1 VRINNILVKVVSV
14 ELDESLLKAL
24 NVKIKEVAETHLSNL
39 KCVYEVMYS
48 SEVIQ
53 DDTYNNDKT
62 PIGFQ
67 K

>member
-1 VRINNILVKVVSV
+1 MRINNISVKVVSV
-14 ELDESLLKAL
+14 DLDESLLKVL
-24 NVKIKEVAETHLSNL
+24 NVKIKEVAETHL
-39 KCVYEVMYS
+39 
-48 SEVIQ
+48 